1 MKKLFTLLFAT
12 ALIVPQLQARQDWL
26 VFEGKNGPGKGKH
39 IVLIAGDEEYRS
51 EEAMPQ
57 LGKILATH
65 HGFKCTVLFSI
76 DEKTGMINPNNRGN
90 IPGTEALKTADLMI
104 IATRFRDLKDAQMK
118 DIDDYLRRGGPVIGM
133 RTATHGFNI
142 SRDKTYGHYG
152 NGYNGDK
159 KEWTGGFGRLVLGEK
174 WISHHGG
181 HKSESTVGL
190 LAPKAMGHPIL
201 RGLKNGDVWG
211 PTDVYGVRLPLPGD
225 SQPIILGQVTKR
237 AGAKTNDPFFG
248 MKPTDHVAVPGRK
261 NSPMMPVAWTKS
273 YQIPGGKKGKTFAT
287 TMGSSTDLTAAGTR
301 RMLVNGAYWLI
312 DLEVP
317 KTGTKV
323 DLVGKFEP
331 TQYSFRRGNFWP
343 EKNLK
348 PADFK

>member
-1 MKKLFTLLFAT
+1 MKKLIALLFVT
-12 ALIVPQLQARQDWL
+12 ALIVPELQARQDWL
-26 VFEGKNGPGKGKH
+26 VFNGKSGPGKGKH

-51 EEAMPQ
+51 EEVMPQ

-118 DIDDYLRRGGPVIGM
+118 NIDDYLRRGGPVIGM
-133 RTATHGFNI
+133 RTATHAFNI
-142 SRDKTYGHYG
+142 GRDKPYGHYG

-159 KEWTGGFGRLVLGEK
+159 KEWRDGFGRLVLGEK

-181 HKSESTVGL
+181 HKSESTVGIL
-190 LAPKAMGHPIL
+190 DPKAKGHAIQH
-201 RGLKNGDVWG
+201 GLKDGDIWG

-225 SQPIILGQVTKR
+225 SQSIILGQVTKR
-237 AGAKTNDPFFG
+237 AGARTNDIFFG
-248 MKPTDHVAVPGRK
+248 MKPTDAEATPGRK

-273 YQIPGGKKGKTFAT
+273 YQIPGGKKGRTFAT
-287 TMGSSTDLTAAGTR
+287 TMGSSTDLVAAGTR
-301 RMLVNGAYWLI
+301 RMLVNGAYWLLN
-312 DLEVP
+312 LEIP
-317 KTGTKV
+317 KAGTKV
-323 DLVGKFEP
+323 DIVGKFEP
-331 TQYSFRRGNFWP
+331 TQYSFHRGNYWP
-343 EKNLK
+343 EKNMK